1 MRTLS
6 SIDGTGRIDLDRPT
20 PSHQVAC
27 VAHAGQDVII
37 VPVDSSFGLRPAAE
51 QARTIEAFQ
60 RCAAAS
66 GMAGTAVA
74 VWDDGTGR
82 MAFRA
87 PPPLHE
93 FLRNIDIVYVATAL
107 NRELICD

>member
-1 MRTLS
+1 MRELPS
-6 SIDGTGRIDLDRPT
+6 VDGTRGIVLDSAT

-27 VAHAGQDVII
+27 VTHAGQDVII

-107 NRELICD
+107 NRELVCD